1 MFTLKSGAVFAAASF
16 ILTQRDALHF
26 FKQGGVAL
34 ERGVSVKR
42 DSVKKNVLALGKLR
56 RRWNMCEGSHPGAK
70 V

>member
-1 MFTLKSGAVFAAASF
+1 MNKNAVLMMDCHLYSMLNYELKGVTLKSGAVFAAASF

-42 DSVKKNVLALGKLR
+42 DSV
-56 RRWNMCEGSHPGAK
+56 
-70 V
+70 